1 MARLSFET
9 INDFLVS
16 KALLSIISKRYKT
29 SIIDILGIKKPENAY
44 SSVLGWIFSNLEF
57 SDLPISSSHLF
68 LRLIASKAVNHEEF
82 EQLSS
87 SAYSSSII
95 EEVEFER
102 EKALGNNRIDLC
114 VIIRFSF
121 GATFRIWIENK
132 ISSPLGKEQLT
143 KYHDYISSR
152 LKHEN
157 TTDLFVYLTVDKKRL
172 PDHPAYIHI
181 TYQDL
186 YHHVLVPLLAM
197 SEEFGKCRS
206 ALFLKEY
213 MASLTSYDDIYQ
225 PIVKDKEFLADLKEI
240 YEKYLDLYVCALSD
254 SQISESNGECSSLNF
269 REDSSDCI
277 LKTIVNQ
284 YSGIF
289 IAAIREFGTEEEKET
304 FILISQNYE
313 IRIGNQVEFA
323 SGFTKL
329 ARKVFRLLLR
339 HDHTPAELLKKLKVL
354 EYPIAGFDNHIA
366 DDRQSK
372 GADSRYSR
380 KPIGRP
386 GIYVSNQWNIKKA
399 ELFINQVRR
408 YFTSISINRIH
419 SKY

>member
-1 MARLSFET
+1 MKPTIET
-9 INDFLVS
+9 LNDFLNS
-16 KALLSIISKRYKT
+16 RALQRIICQRNNLSFL
-29 SIIDILGIKKPENAY
+29 DILGIKKPENAY
-44 SSVLGWIFSNLEF
+44 SSVLGWICSNKDFL
-57 SDLPISSSHLF
+57 DLPISSPL
-68 LRLIASKAVNHEEF
+68 LLIRLIASKAINHEAF
-82 EQLSS
+82 ELLCPF
-87 SAYSSSII
+87 AYSPSHI

-102 EKALGNNRIDLC
+102 EKALGNDRIDLC
-114 VIIRFSF
+114 ITIRFSA

-132 ISSPLGKEQLT
+132 ISAPLGKEQLT

-181 TYQDL
+181 TYQDI
-186 YHHVLVPLLAM
+186 YNHVLVPLLAM

-206 ALFLKEY
+206 ALYLKEY
-213 MASLTSYDDIYQ
+213 MSSLTSYDDIYQ

-240 YEKYLDLYVCALSD
+240 YEKYLDLYVCAISD
-254 SQISESNGECSSLNF
+254 SQISETNGECSSLNF
-269 REDSSDCI
+269 RKNSSDCI
-277 LKTIVNQ
+277 LKTVVNQ

-289 IAAIREFGTEEEKET
+289 IAAIREFGTEEEKENFT
-304 FILISQNYE
+304 LLSQNYE
-313 IRIGNQVEFA
+313 IRIGNHVEFA

-380 KPIGRP
+380 KSIGRP

-408 YFTSISINRIH
+408 YFPSISINRIH